1 LRDFARVIAVT
12 RFRDK
17 RGGGHASSRRR
28 ETIDAE
34 RIRAYLLSL
43 PHTVETRQWGN
54 NLVFWIGEKII
65 GGKMFA
71 LINLDDPGGTRL
83 AKAALSFATAPEQF
97 HELLEIEG
105 IIPAPYLARAHW
117 VALKDWNVLRKSE
130 LEEVLRTA
138 ATVIYNKLPKGT
150 KDVLALPA
158 TQKKRLIAERK
169 KLLAAKA
176 ERRTD

>member
-1 LRDFARVIAVT
+1 MNAETARA
-12 RFRDK
+12 F
-17 RGGGHASSRRR
+17 
-28 ETIDAE
+28 
-34 RIRAYLLSL
+34 LLTL
-43 PHTVETRQWGN
+43 PHVVETRQWGN
-54 NLVFWIGEKII
+54 NLVFWVGDKAI

-71 LINLDDPGGTRL
+71 LINLDDPGPRL
-83 AKAALSFATAPEQF
+83 ARTDLSFATDPERF
-97 HELLEIEG
+97 HQLLEIEG
-105 IIPAPYLARAHW
+105 IIPAPYLTRAHW